1 MKSKS
6 ARAIWADGMSE
17 AMKRLKPKNIICH
30 GAKIDFDFSG
40 VNVIYYK
47 ARQFGKKE

>member
-17 AMKRLKPKNIICH
+17 AMKRLKPKNVIDFG
-30 GAKIDFDFSG
+30 GAKVTYF
-40 VNVIYYK
+40 K
-47 ARQFGKKE
+47 ARQFGEGRNE